1 MPKGDRLILKAD
13 PEDGTTPIANL
24 LLDAVAIAKISGLQ
38 KGAILHLWRQTYGW
52 IDETGKRRK
61 ECKITL
67 KEWMEA
73 LDSSKSRTSDALKE
87 LESKGIM
94 IRRMVDAWGG
104 YYYKINT
111 FVNKWNSN
119 SINFEKLSK
128 ITGVPFTG
136 TVAQNG
142 TVLDND
148 NSSDISNSSVIDNS
162 TDKHNGTVAQNGT
175 EQLPK
180 TEQHTLYKEILNKD
194 KEISVEKVLDNKII
208 GEVIVELDKLR
219 GYKTTKRTAEAGAIK
234 RMLKTYTTKQITETW
249 IKLKSQP
256 FWANQELFMMS
267 VESQIGAIIHGTY
280 QNNNKQN
287 GKSKIN
293 DNPNKF
299 TEGKYGHIV
308 QR

>member
-52 IDETGKRRK
+52 IDDNGKRRK

-67 KEWMEA
+67 REWMEA
-73 LDSSKSRTSDALKE
+73 LDSSKSRTSEALSE
-87 LESKGIM
+87 LELKGIM
-94 IRRMVDAWGG
+94 IRRMANAWGG

-111 FVNKWNSN
+111 LVSKWNSN

-128 ITGVPFTG
+128 ITGIPING

-142 TVLDND
+142 TVLDSDNSSDND
-148 NSSDISNSSVIDNS
+148 NSSNKDNS
-162 TDKHNGTVAQNGT
+162 TDFRNGTVAQNGT

-180 TEQHTLYKEILNKD
+180 TEQHTLYKETLNKD
-194 KEISVEKVLDNKII
+194 KEKGVDKIPDNNKI
-208 GEVIVELDKLR
+208 GEVIVGLDKLR

-234 RMLKTYTTKQITETW
+234 RMLKNYNPEQILKTW
-249 IKLKSQP
+249 SDLKAKP
-256 FWANQELFMMS
+256 FWVNQELFMMS
-267 VESQIGAIIHGTY
+267 VESQIGAIVHGTHISSN
-280 QNNNKQN
+280 QNNEKPT
-287 GKSKIN
+287 N
-293 DNPNKF
+293 DPDKYIK
-299 TEGKYGHIV
+299 GKYGHIV